1 MKYLPQFLVF
11 PLIGIL
17 FLSNG
22 CTSNPFMDDEKIE
35 ARKITGR
42 VLLSDDMIPNNVY
55 VWLENLCVG
64 TFTNVNG
71 NYTLALPPPEL
82 QDGGLGFSGEC
93 FLYFYIANYK
103 LKHIPIVLAEGDIA
117 SDQEIISKNGAVR
130 VEINL
135 EKLIDIDTKFYNENY
150 VLADT
155 LMLSKNSHKNH
166 LARIKV
172 ATYSEIVPL
181 ERIMMTGATSQPAWP
196 TGLVLEPTN
205 KPIDS
210 TRFFDYDLSWP
221 YVDSIK
227 AHQAVSYNISFNIGQ
242 ISLPDGEYQVFPHFV
257 IHQRN
262 IPYLLLENLGN
273 HFSVFGA
280 DYHLL
285 PMKRKDG
292 ILVVLP
298 ES

>member
-1 MKYLPQFLVF
+1 MKYLSQFLVF

-17 FLSNG
+17 FLFNG
-22 CTSNPFMDDEKIE
+22 CTSNPFMDDEEIE

-42 VLLSDDMIPNNVY
+42 VLLKDGTIPNNVY

-64 TFTNVNG
+64 TFTNVDG

-93 FLYFYIANYK
+93 LIYFYIANYK
-103 LKHIPIVLAEGDIA
+103 LMQIPIVLAEGDIA
-117 SDQEIISKNGAVR
+117 PDQEIISKKGGIR

-135 EKLIDIDTKFYNENY
+135 EKLIDIETKFYNENY
-150 VLADT
+150 VVVDT
-155 LMLSKNSHKNH
+155 LVLSKNSPENY
-166 LARIKV
+166 LTSIKV
-172 ATYSEIVPL
+172 TTYNEIVQL
-181 ERIMMTGATSQPAWP
+181 ERIMMTGETSQPAWP
-196 TGLVLEPTN
+196 TGLVFEPTN
-205 KPIDS
+205 GPIDS

-227 AHQAVSYNISFNIGQ
+227 AHHTVSYNISFNIGQ
-242 ISLPDGEYQVFPHFV
+242 ISLPHGEYIVFPHFV
-257 IHQRN
+257 IHQRD

-292 ILVVLP
+292 ILRVLP
-298 ES
+298 GS